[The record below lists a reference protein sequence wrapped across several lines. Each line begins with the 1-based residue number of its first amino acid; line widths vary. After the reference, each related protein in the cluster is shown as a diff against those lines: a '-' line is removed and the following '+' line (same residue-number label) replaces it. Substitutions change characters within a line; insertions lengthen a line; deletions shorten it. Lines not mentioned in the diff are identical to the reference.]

1 MTRLSSTEA
10 PANFGSSRTLPS
22 ILIERAR
29 SSPDAPAQWW
39 LDGNGRWCPI
49 AYSRY
54 LETVQK
60 LSLAL
65 VGLGLSAEDR
75 VGIMAPSTIRW
86 DYASLAVMGARGVV
100 VGIDQY
106 GTTEQLAQIVQCV
119 HLQALVLGDVSYL
132 ARFPLALLPSLKF
145 VVVLSGSTDTLREQG
160 LAAYS
165 VEQLIQSCE
174 DSELTAWNRATPDDP
189 AIVIFTSGT
198 TGTPKGMLYRHRQV
212 MMAIDGILQAFDEI
226 AEGSRLICW
235 LPLANIFQRVINL
248 CSVAKGGQTYYL
260 EDPRQIVEYL
270 PRLEPHVFIG
280 VPRFYEKLYEGILA
294 NVSKRGM
301 VVRGVAQWAIRVG
314 DAHARAR
321 RAGAAINVGL
331 AMTHWL
337 AERLVLRRIRA
348 AVCGRALRYVVS
360 GSAPMPIWLLEGFDA
375 LGILVLEGYA
385 MSECMIPVATNRPGA
400 YQFGSVGQPMP
411 GNEIR
416 LAADGEILLRGPG
429 VCDAY
434 LGEDSGT
441 PPIDSEGFLATGDLA
456 EMDADGFIRLTGRK
470 SEVFKTST
478 GRRVAP
484 SGVEAVLKR
493 LPHVSDAAVYGSAR
507 KSLSAVLWI
516 ADDALG
522 REPGS
527 TVAPTG
533 FAHAIDDVMQA
544 LPAYLRPAGF
554 VLTRRPF
561 GIASGE
567 LTANLKLR
575 RDAVITRYRGELER
589 LYHEMDAHSPGVAS
603 YRPVEADQV
612 ELLLL

>member
-10 PANFGSSRTLPS
+10 SANLGSQRTLPS
-22 ILIERAR
+22 ILIERAKV
-29 SSPDAPAQWW
+29 SPDAPAQWW
-39 LDGNGRWCPI
+39 LDAHGHWCSI
-49 AYSRY
+49 AYCAY
-54 LETVQK
+54 LETTAK

-65 VGLGLSAEDR
+65 VRKGLGAAER

-106 GTTEQLAQIVQCV
+106 GTTEQLAEIVQNV
-119 HLQALVLGDVSYL
+119 QLHALVLGDAGYL
-132 ARFPLALLPSLKF
+132 TRFPAASLPSFKL
-145 VVVLSGSTDTLREQG
+145 VVVLSGSADTLRAQG
-160 LAAYS
+160 LPAYS
-165 VEQLIQSCE
+165 FEELLQS
-174 DSELTAWNRATPDDP
+174 SGNQGTSGWNRATPDDP

-280 VPRFYEKLYEGILA
+280 VPRFYEKLYEGIVS
-294 NVSKRGM
+294 NVARRGPL
-301 VVRGVAQWAIRVG
+301 VRSVAQWAMRVG
-314 DAHARAR
+314 DAHAHAR
-321 RAGAAINVGL
+321 RANTAISIGL
-331 AMTHWL
+331 TLTKWL
-337 AERLVLRRIRA
+337 AERLVLRKIRA

-360 GSAPMPIWLLEGFDA
+360 GSAPMPMWLLEAFDA

-385 MSECMIPVATNRPGA
+385 MSECMIPVSTNRPRA
-400 YQFGSVGQPMP
+400 FRFGSVGQPMP

-416 LAADGEILLRGPG
+416 IAADGEILLRGPG
-429 VCDAY
+429 ICDAY
-434 LGEDSGT
+434 LGDASGM
-441 PPIDSEGFLATGDLA
+441 PPIDSDGYLATGDLV

-493 LPHVSDAAVYGSAR
+493 LPYVSDAAVYGAAR

-516 ADDALG
+516 TDDSPG
-522 REPGS
+522 RDDGS
-527 TVAPTG
+527 TVAPSG
-533 FAHAIDDVMQA
+533 FAHDVQEVMQA
-544 LPAYLRPAGF
+544 LPPYLRPAGF

-575 RDAVITRYRGELER
+575 RDAVVSRYGAELER
-589 LYHEMDAHSPGVAS
+589 LYEEMDSRPLGTVS
-603 YRPVEADQV
+603 YKNVDAGFV
-612 ELLLL
+612 ELVAL

>member
-1 MTRLSSTEA
+1 MTRLSSIEA
-10 PANFGSSRTLPS
+10 PANFGFSRTLPS

-29 SSPDAPAQWW
+29 ISPDAPAQWW
-39 LDGNGRWCPI
+39 LDANGQWRSVS
-49 AYSRY
+49 YSQY
-54 LETVQK
+54 LDNVRK

-65 VGLGLSAEDR
+65 SRLGLNAEER
-75 VGIMAPSTIRW
+75 VGIMAPSTVRW

-119 HLQALVLGDVSYL
+119 NLQALVLGDASYL
-132 ARFPLALLPSLKF
+132 ARFPVALLPSLKF
-145 VVVLSGSTDTLREQG
+145 VLVLSGSAETVREQG

-165 VEQLIQSCE
+165 VEQLIQSPE
-174 DSELTAWNRATPDDP
+174 EVESTAWNRAVPDDP

-294 NVSKRGM
+294 NVSKRGA
-301 VVRGVAQWAIRVG
+301 VVRGAVTWAIRVG
-314 DAHARAR
+314 DTHARAR
-321 RAGAAINVGL
+321 RAGATINLGL
-331 AMTHWL
+331 ATMHWL
-337 AERLVLRRIRA
+337 AERLVLEKVRA
-348 AVCGRALRYVVS
+348 AVCGSAMRYVVS
-360 GSAPMPIWLLEGFDA
+360 GSAPMPMWLLEAFDA

-400 YQFGSVGQPMP
+400 YRFGSVGQPMP

-441 PPIDSEGFLATGDLA
+441 PPIDSDGFLATGDLA
-456 EMDADGFIRLTGRK
+456 EMAADGFIRLTGRK

-493 LPHVSDAAVYGSAR
+493 LPHVSDAAVYGAAR

-516 ADDALG
+516 TDEAPG

-527 TVAPTG
+527 SVAPKG
-533 FAHAIDDVMQA
+533 FAHAIHEVLLA
-544 LPAYLRPAGF
+544 LPAYLRPTGF

-575 RDAVITRYRGELER
+575 RDAVVERYRNELER
-589 LYHEMDAHSPGVAS
+589 LYHEMDAHAAGVAS
-603 YRPVEADQV
+603 YRNVEADQV